1 MKAVVLAELRAGNEI
16 MKRRWS
22 TGTPIGSEP
31 DFEYANVYL
40 ALVQATQ
47 RFDGPDVLTALI
59 PTLGNSGSA
68 QKRVSAFGLAAVD
81 PLLAAYNEPIGI
93 VSLESQRLSVL
104 ETLSQVVLRTEVPA
118 PTRAKLR
125 ELATE
130 ALKSTEPPE
139 VAGGMLLGAAL
150 RDPGLIANIR
160 QLRASGFPG
169 VKDTRSEN
177 YLEVFARKAF
187 ERAGVR

>member
-1 MKAVVLAELRAGNEI
+1 MKAVVLAELRDGNEI

-47 RFDGPDVLTALI
+47 RFDGPDVLMALI
-59 PTLGNSGSA
+59 PTLGNSASA
-68 QKRVSAFGLAAVD
+68 RKRVSSFGVTAID
-81 PLLAAYNEPIGI
+81 PLLAAYDEPIGI
-93 VSLESQRLSVL
+93 RRMASQRQSFLD
-104 ETLSQVVLRTEVPA
+104 TLSQIVLQTNVPA
-118 PTRAKLR
+118 PTRAKLLT
-125 ELATE
+125 LATE

-169 VKDTRSEN
+169 VKDPRSQN
-177 YLEVFARKAF
+177 YLEAFAKEAF